1 MEIHKADKWDILWID
16 TAQRF
21 SEESKDRSTKV
32 GCVLVTPDRKTFIS
46 SGWNGFP
53 RGINDDVDERHERP
67 EKYMWVIHAER
78 NSIYN
83 HARDGGVGLIGAVA
97 YMNYLPFPCSNCLGS
112 FVQAGISLIIGPDI
126 AFPGVGKGKE
136 YDLDNITPQI
146 FAETGIQYRAVDY
159 VSRAERT

>member
-21 SEESKDRSTKV
+21 AEESKDRSTKV

-53 RGINDDVDERHERP
+53 RGVNEDIDHRHERP
-67 EKYMWVIHAER
+67 EKYKWTIHAER

-83 HARDGGVGLIGAVA
+83 HARNGGPGLHGAIA
-97 YMNYLPFPCSNCLGS
+97 YMNFIPFPCSNCLGA
-112 FVQAGISLIIGPDI
+112 FVQCGISLIIGPNVE
-126 AFPGVGKGKE
+126 FPGVGAGSH
-136 YDLDNITPQI
+136 YDVHDITSHI
-146 FAETGIQYRAVDY
+146 FEETGIEYRTVDY
-159 VSRAERT
+159 GTGR